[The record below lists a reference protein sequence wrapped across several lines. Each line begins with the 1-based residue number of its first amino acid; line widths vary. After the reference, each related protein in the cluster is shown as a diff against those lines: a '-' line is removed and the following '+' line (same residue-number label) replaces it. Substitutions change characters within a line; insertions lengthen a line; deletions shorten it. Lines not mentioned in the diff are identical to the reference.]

1 MRDLFAFQL
10 HELINSSGERVFSQL
25 TREMLFRRLSRVSV
39 VNRYLLSKVKIP
51 RSYTFRILYSPRNPP
66 EFDNYALY
74 SFTSNKIISSARN
87 LVGNDKNRL
96 YTPGKNNGVS
106 MDKIRIRCCFR
117 PKKKKKETGREE
129 GREGKKKWFRWYRV
143 WFQTEWNL
151 GWNDK
156 NCEERNR
163 SVAAHRK
170 IASEKTR

>member
-39 VNRYLLSKVKIP
+39 NKYLLSKVKIP

-96 YTPGKNNGVS
+96 YTPGKNNGAS

-129 GREGKKKWFRWYRV
+129 GREGKKK
-143 WFQTEWNL
+143 
-151 GWNDK
+151 
-156 NCEERNR
+156 
-163 SVAAHRK
+163 
-170 IASEKTR
+170 

>member
-39 VNRYLLSKVKIP
+39 NKYLLSKVKIP
-51 RSYTFRILYSPRNPP
+51 RSYTFRILYSLRNPP

-117 PKKKKKETGREE
+117 PKKKRNRKRRGE
-129 GREGKKKWFRWYRV
+129 GREKKMISMISSVVSDRVESRLKW
-143 WFQTEWNL
+143 
-151 GWNDK
+151 
-156 NCEERNR
+156 
-163 SVAAHRK
+163 
-170 IASEKTR
+170 

>member
-117 PKKKKKETGREE
+117 PKKKKETGREE
-129 GREGKKKWFRWYRV
+129 GREGKKK
-143 WFQTEWNL
+143 
-151 GWNDK
+151 
-156 NCEERNR
+156 
-163 SVAAHRK
+163 
-170 IASEKTR
+170 

>member
-96 YTPGKNNGVS
+96 YTPGKNNGAS

-117 PKKKKKETGREE
+117 PKKKKKRNRKRRGE
-129 GREGKKKWFRWYRV
+129 GRGKKMISMISSVVSDRV
-143 WFQTEWNL
+143 ESRL
-151 GWNDK
+151 K
-156 NCEERNR
+156 
-163 SVAAHRK
+163 
-170 IASEKTR
+170 

>member
-39 VNRYLLSKVKIP
+39 NKYLLSKVKIP

-117 PKKKKKETGREE
+117 PKKKRNRKRRGE
-129 GREGKKKWFRWYRV
+129 GREKKMISMISSVVSDRVESRLKW
-143 WFQTEWNL
+143 
-151 GWNDK
+151 
-156 NCEERNR
+156 
-163 SVAAHRK
+163 
-170 IASEKTR
+170 